1 MPFNFCA
8 SYAIYMLTIVGRGFF
23 PQKDFDMTSLEGI
36 KDPGWKM
43 LLPLFVFTFC
53 MVAFGLYSGPLVNF
67 FISVAAGMY

>member
-1 MPFNFCA
+1 
-8 SYAIYMLTIVGRGFF
+8 
-23 PQKDFDMTSLEGI
+23 MTSLEGI

-53 MVAFGLYSGPLVNF
+53 MVVFGLYSRPLVNF

>member
-8 SYAIYMLTIVGRGFF
+8 SYGNLYADNCWTRIFSS
-23 PQKDFDMTSLEGI
+23 KDFDMTSLEGI